1 MNYEKIAATLKYL
14 RLQKNLT
21 QKQIGTQL
29 GVTEQA
35 VSKWERGLG
44 LPDISLC
51 PVLADILGVNLTVI
65 LTGDI
70 EENTEVNHTM
80 KNLKYHCCPT
90 CGNVV
95 VSLTEATISCCGRP
109 LQVLPMKKTADS
121 QKMTVTEVEDERYLS
136 CDHPMTKED
145 YISFTAFATGERLEV
160 FRHYP
165 EWNLERRVPKN
176 YHGQFIWYSKK
187 EGLLYQLL

>member
-1 MNYEKIAATLKYL
+1 MNYEKIAATLKFL

-21 QKQIGTQL
+21 QKQVGAQL

-51 PVLADILGVNLTVI
+51 PALAEILGVYLMVI
-65 LTGDI
+65 LTGDM
-70 EENTEVNHTM
+70 EENTEVTHSM
-80 KNLKYHCCPT
+80 KKLHYHCCPS

-95 VSLTEATISCCGRP
+95 VSMTEANISCCGRP
-109 LQVLPMKKTADS
+109 LPVLPLKKAAEH
-121 QKMTVTEVEDERYLS
+121 QKMTVTEVEDEHYIS
-136 CDHPMTKED
+136 CEHPMTKED
-145 YISFTAFATGERLEV
+145 YIAFTVFATGERLDV
-160 FRHYP
+160 VRHYP
-165 EWNLERRVPKN
+165 EWNLERRIPKRA
-176 YHGQFIWYSKK
+176 HGQLIWYSKK